1 MKHDIASL
9 PISEEELMTKIE
21 QSLADM
27 AENLRQQFEDMRI
40 PFLKLRCRRNELTD
54 EEPLY
59 AIAHRGKQ
67 YVIYDEA
74 ENNFGLAVT
83 PCNKED
89 VLSLWVLAGDLDN
102 ALRVMESG
110 DYSRCLVA
118 P

>member
-1 MKHDIASL
+1 VKHDTSSL

-21 QSLADM
+21 QSLVVM

-40 PFLKLRCRRNELTD
+40 PFLKLRCRRNELSG
-54 EEPLY
+54 EESLY
-59 AIAHRGKQ
+59 AVAHKGKQ

-74 ENNFGLAVT
+74 ENDFGLAVT
-83 PCNKED
+83 PCDKED